1 MRQKQNRRKS
11 RSRSLCLA
19 LALSLGLTAGC
30 SRWQPD
36 GGSGAQA
43 QQNGG
48 AESGNADGGGNGWN
62 PGGGDGGTG
71 SGAAGGGN
79 GAGGGASNS
88 GNGAAN
94 GAANGGTGAAGG
106 GNGVGGGAGSG
117 ANGGGNG
124 AANGGSG
131 AGGGASNSGNGAANG
146 ANGAANG
153 GTGAAGGGN
162 GTGGSAANGANGT
175 GGKTGGKSDASP
187 DGQPPCAEI
196 IHRDQEAQSGGG
208 DVKLP
213 SSFDYR
219 KMGRAPQIGNQG
231 SLGTCWAF
239 ASLKALES
247 SLLPGKSLEL
257 SVDHMTMHNS
267 FSMSQDAGGEY
278 TMSMAYLLAWQ
289 GPVLESEDPYG
300 DGYSPD
306 GLKPCLH
313 VQDIQI
319 LPAKDYEAIK
329 QAVYRYGGVQ
339 SSLYTSMRNYQS
351 ESVYYNRTTNSY
363 CYIGDEKPNHDS
375 VIIGWD
381 DNYSKDNF
389 NMGLEG
395 DGAFICTNSWG
406 EDFGDQGY
414 FYVSYYDTNI
424 GVHNIVYTGVEP
436 VDNYDHNYQ
445 SDLCG
450 WVGQIGYGRDSAWFA
465 NAYTAGKGENL
476 EAAGFYA
483 TDQNT
488 DYEIYVARHLG
499 EKADQTF
506 GQRVK
511 MAEGRLRY
519 AGFYTIPLDQ
529 KIVLDD
535 GEKFAIIVKITTPG
549 TVHPVAI
556 EYDAGDGMAEID
568 LSDGEGYLSFDGDKW
583 EHVEETQK
591 CNVCLKAYTSNR

>member
-1 MRQKQNRRKS
+1 MRQKQNRRK
-11 RSRSLCLA
+11 RRRRPLYLA

-43 QQNGG
+43 QQDGG
-48 AESGNADGGGNGWN
+48 AESGYADGGGKGTGGVTDGVA
-62 PGGGDGGTG
+62 GGGNGAADGGNGAGSGAADGRSGGANGGNGTGGGVNGAAGGGNGTG

-79 GAGGGASNS
+79 G
-88 GNGAAN
+88 
-94 GAANGGTGAAGG
+94 
-106 GNGVGGGAGSG
+106 
-117 ANGGGNG
+117 
-124 AANGGSG
+124 
-131 AGGGASNSGNGAANG
+131 
-146 ANGAANG
+146 
-153 GTGAAGGGN
+153 
-162 GTGGSAANGANGT
+162 
-175 GGKTGGKSDASP
+175 TGGKSAASS
-187 DGQPPCAEI
+187 DGQSPCAEI

-213 SSFDYR
+213 SAYDYR
-219 KMGRAPQIGNQG
+219 KTGRAPQIGNQG

-257 SVDHMTMHNS
+257 SVDHMTLHNS

-436 VDNYDHNYQ
+436 ADNYDHNYQ

-488 DYEIYVARHLG
+488 DYELYVARHLG
-499 EKADQTF
+499 ENADQTF

-511 MAEGRLRY
+511 VAEGRLRY

>member
-30 SRWQPD
+30 SRWKPD
-36 GGSGAQA
+36 GGNGAQA
-43 QQNGG
+43 QQNGI

-62 PGGGDGGTG
+62 PGGGDGGAG

-79 GAGGGASNS
+79 
-88 GNGAAN
+88 
-94 GAANGGTGAAGG
+94 
-106 GNGVGGGAGSG
+106 
-117 ANGGGNG
+117 
-124 AANGGSG
+124 G

-162 GTGGSAANGANGT
+162 GVGGGTGSGANSGGTGAAGGGNGTGGSAANGT

-247 SLLPGKSLEL
+247 SLLPGKPLEL

>member
-1 MRQKQNRRKS
+1 MRQKQNRKKR
-11 RSRSLCLA
+11 RRRPLYLA

-43 QQNGG
+43 QQDGG
-48 AESGNADGGGNGWN
+48 AGSGYADGGGK
-62 PGGGDGGTG
+62 GTG
-71 SGAAGGGN
+71 GVADGVAGGGN
-79 GAGGGASNS
+79 GAADGGNSAADGGNGAGSGGNS
-88 GNGAAN
+88 AGSGGNSAADGGNGAAD
-94 GAANGGTGAAGG
+94 G
-106 GNGVGGGAGSG
+106 GSG
-117 ANGGGNG
+117 ANGGNG
-124 AANGGSG
+124 AADGG
-131 AGGGASNSGNGAANG
+131 NSAAN
-146 ANGAANG
+146 
-153 GTGAAGGGN
+153 GGN
-162 GTGGSAANGANGT
+162 GTGGKSAA
-175 GGKTGGKSDASP
+175 SS
-187 DGQPPCAEI
+187 DGQSPCAEI

-213 SSFDYR
+213 SAYDYR
-219 KMGRAPQIGNQG
+219 KTGRAPQIGNQG

-257 SVDHMTMHNS
+257 SVDHMTLHNS

-436 VDNYDHNYQ
+436 ADNYDHNYQ

-488 DYEIYVARHLG
+488 DYELYVARHLG

-511 MAEGRLRY
+511 VAEGRLRY

>member
-43 QQNGG
+43 QQNGIV
-48 AESGNADGGGNGWN
+48 ESGNADGGGNGWN
-62 PGGGDGGTG
+62 PGGGDGGAG

-79 GAGGGASNS
+79 
-88 GNGAAN
+88 
-94 GAANGGTGAAGG
+94 
-106 GNGVGGGAGSG
+106 
-117 ANGGGNG
+117 
-124 AANGGSG
+124 G

-162 GTGGSAANGANGT
+162 GVGGGTGSGANSGGTGAAGGGNGTGGSAANGT

-247 SLLPGKSLEL
+247 SLLPGKPLEL

-436 VDNYDHNYQ
+436 VANYDHNYQ

>member
-1 MRQKQNRRKS
+1 MRQKQNRRK
-11 RSRSLCLA
+11 RRRRPLYLA

-43 QQNGG
+43 QQDGG
-48 AESGNADGGGNGWN
+48 AGSGYADGGGKGTGGVADGVA
-62 PGGGDGGTG
+62 GGGNGAADGGNSAADGGNGAGSGGNSAADGGNGAADGGSGANGGNGAADGGNSAANGGNGTGGGVNGAVGGGNGTG

-79 GAGGGASNS
+79 G
-88 GNGAAN
+88 
-94 GAANGGTGAAGG
+94 
-106 GNGVGGGAGSG
+106 
-117 ANGGGNG
+117 
-124 AANGGSG
+124 
-131 AGGGASNSGNGAANG
+131 
-146 ANGAANG
+146 
-153 GTGAAGGGN
+153 
-162 GTGGSAANGANGT
+162 
-175 GGKTGGKSDASP
+175 TGGKSAASS
-187 DGQPPCAEI
+187 DGQSPCAEI

-213 SSFDYR
+213 SAYDYR
-219 KMGRAPQIGNQG
+219 KTGRAPQIGNQG

-257 SVDHMTMHNS
+257 SVDHMTLHNS

-436 VDNYDHNYQ
+436 ADNYDHNYQ

-488 DYEIYVARHLG
+488 DYELYVARHLG

-511 MAEGRLRY
+511 VAEGRLRY

>member
-88 GNGAAN
+88 GNG
-94 GAANGGTGAAGG
+94 
-106 GNGVGGGAGSG
+106 V
-117 ANGGGNG
+117 
-124 AANGGSG
+124 
-131 AGGGASNSGNGAANG
+131 ANG
-146 ANGAANG
+146 ANGAANGGNSAANGGNGVGGGTGSGANSG

-162 GTGGSAANGANGT
+162 GTGGSAANGT

-213 SSFDYR
+213 SSYDYR

>member
-1 MRQKQNRRKS
+1 MRQKQNRRK
-11 RSRSLCLA
+11 RRRRPLYLA

-43 QQNGG
+43 QQDGG
-48 AESGNADGGGNGWN
+48 AGSGYADGGGK
-62 PGGGDGGTG
+62 GTG
-71 SGAAGGGN
+71 GVAGGGN
-79 GAGGGASNS
+79 GAADGGNS
-88 GNGAAN
+88 AADGGNGAGSGGNSAADGGN
-94 GAANGGTGAAGG
+94 GAGSGAADGGGNSAGSGAANGGE
-106 GNGVGGGAGSG
+106 NGTVGG
-117 ANGGGNG
+117 AN
-124 AANGGSG
+124 
-131 AGGGASNSGNGAANG
+131 
-146 ANGAANG
+146 
-153 GTGAAGGGN
+153 GAAGGGN
-162 GTGGSAANGANGT
+162 GTG
-175 GGKTGGKSDASP
+175 TGGKSAASS
-187 DGQPPCAEI
+187 DGQSPCAEI

-213 SSFDYR
+213 SAYDYR
-219 KMGRAPQIGNQG
+219 KTGRAPQIGNQG

-257 SVDHMTMHNS
+257 SVDHMTLHNS

-436 VDNYDHNYQ
+436 ADNYDHNYQ

-488 DYEIYVARHLG
+488 DYELYVARHLG

-511 MAEGRLRY
+511 VAEGRLRY

-591 CNVCLKAYTSNR
+591 

>member
-36 GGSGAQA
+36 GGNGAQA
-43 QQNGG
+43 QQNGI

-62 PGGGDGGTG
+62 PGGGDGGAG
-71 SGAAGGGN
+71 SGA
-79 GAGGGASNS
+79 AGGGASNS
-88 GNGAAN
+88 GNGVANGAN

-106 GNGVGGGAGSG
+106 GSG
-117 ANGGGNG
+117 A
-124 AANGGSG
+124 
-131 AGGGASNSGNGAANG
+131 AGGGALNSGNGVANG
-146 ANGAANG
+146 ANSG

-196 IHRDQEAQSGGG
+196 IHRDQEVQSGGG

-213 SSFDYR
+213 SSYDYR

-247 SLLPGKSLEL
+247 SLLPGKPLEL

>member
-1 MRQKQNRRKS
+1 LRQKQNRRK
-11 RSRSLCLA
+11 RRRRPLYLA

-30 SRWQPD
+30 SRWQP
-36 GGSGAQA
+36 GGGGGAQA
-43 QQNGG
+43 QQDGG
-48 AESGNADGGGNGWN
+48 AGSGYADGGGK
-62 PGGGDGGTG
+62 GTG
-71 SGAAGGGN
+71 GVADGVAGGGN
-79 GAGGGASNS
+79 GAADGGNS
-88 GNGAAN
+88 AANGGNSAGSGGNSAADGGNGAAD
-94 GAANGGTGAAGG
+94 G
-106 GNGVGGGAGSG
+106 GSG
-117 ANGGGNG
+117 ANGGNG
-124 AANGGSG
+124 AADGG
-131 AGGGASNSGNGAANG
+131 NSAAN
-146 ANGAANG
+146 
-153 GTGAAGGGN
+153 GGN
-162 GTGGSAANGANGT
+162 GTGGKSAA
-175 GGKTGGKSDASP
+175 SS
-187 DGQPPCAEI
+187 DGQSPCAEI

-213 SSFDYR
+213 SAYDYR
-219 KMGRAPQIGNQG
+219 KTGRAPQIGNQG

-257 SVDHMTMHNS
+257 SVDHMTLHNS

-436 VDNYDHNYQ
+436 ADNYDHNYQ

-488 DYEIYVARHLG
+488 DYELYVARHLG

-511 MAEGRLRY
+511 VAEGRLRY

>member
-1 MRQKQNRRKS
+1 MRQKQNRRK
-11 RSRSLCLA
+11 RRRRPLYLA

-43 QQNGG
+43 QQDGG
-48 AESGNADGGGNGWN
+48 AGSGYADGGGKGTGGVAGGGNGAADGGNGAGSGGNSAADGGNGAGSGAADGGGNSAADRGNGAGSGAADGGGNG
-62 PGGGDGGTG
+62 T
-71 SGAAGGGN
+71 
-79 GAGGGASNS
+79 GGGAN
-88 GNGAAN
+88 
-94 GAANGGTGAAGG
+94 
-106 GNGVGGGAGSG
+106 
-117 ANGGGNG
+117 
-124 AANGGSG
+124 
-131 AGGGASNSGNGAANG
+131 
-146 ANGAANG
+146 
-153 GTGAAGGGN
+153 GAAGGGN
-162 GTGGSAANGANGT
+162 GTGGKSAA
-175 GGKTGGKSDASP
+175 SS
-187 DGQPPCAEI
+187 DGQSPCAEI

-213 SSFDYR
+213 SAYDYR
-219 KMGRAPQIGNQG
+219 KTGRAPQIGNQG

-257 SVDHMTMHNS
+257 SVDHMTLHNS

-436 VDNYDHNYQ
+436 ADNYDHNYQ

-488 DYEIYVARHLG
+488 DYELYVARHLG

-511 MAEGRLRY
+511 VAEGRLRY

>member
-1 MRQKQNRRKS
+1 MRQKQNRRK
-11 RSRSLCLA
+11 RRRRPLYLA

-43 QQNGG
+43 QQDGG
-48 AESGNADGGGNGWN
+48 AGSGYADGGGK
-62 PGGGDGGTG
+62 GTG
-71 SGAAGGGN
+71 GVADGVAGGGN
-79 GAGGGASNS
+79 GAADGGNS
-88 GNGAAN
+88 AANGGNSAGSGGNSAADGGNGAAD
-94 GAANGGTGAAGG
+94 G
-106 GNGVGGGAGSG
+106 GSG
-117 ANGGGNG
+117 ANGGNG
-124 AANGGSG
+124 AADGG
-131 AGGGASNSGNGAANG
+131 NSAAN
-146 ANGAANG
+146 
-153 GTGAAGGGN
+153 GGN
-162 GTGGSAANGANGT
+162 GTGGKSAA
-175 GGKTGGKSDASP
+175 SS
-187 DGQPPCAEI
+187 DGQSPCAEI

-213 SSFDYR
+213 SAYDYR
-219 KMGRAPQIGNQG
+219 KTGRAPQIGNQG

-257 SVDHMTMHNS
+257 SVDHMTVHNS

-436 VDNYDHNYQ
+436 ADNYDHNYQ

-488 DYEIYVARHLG
+488 DYELYVARHLG

-511 MAEGRLRY
+511 VAEGRLRY

>member
-43 QQNGG
+43 QQNGI

-62 PGGGDGGTG
+62 PGGGDGGAG
-71 SGAAGGGN
+71 SGA
-79 GAGGGASNS
+79 AGGGASNS
-88 GNGAAN
+88 GNGVANGAN

-106 GNGVGGGAGSG
+106 GSG
-117 ANGGGNG
+117 A
-124 AANGGSG
+124 
-131 AGGGASNSGNGAANG
+131 AGGGALNSGNGVANG
-146 ANGAANG
+146 ANSG

-196 IHRDQEAQSGGG
+196 IHRDQEVQSGGG

-213 SSFDYR
+213 SSYDYR

-488 DYEIYVARHLG
+488 DYELYVARHLG

-511 MAEGRLRY
+511 VAEGRLRY

>member
-1 MRQKQNRRKS
+1 MRQKQNRRKF
-11 RSRSLCLA
+11 RKCSLCLA

-30 SRWQPD
+30 SRWQPKN
-36 GGSGAQA
+36 GGPEA
-43 QQNGG
+43 QQNGTGG
-48 AESGNADGGGNGWN
+48 AGAAGTDAGSGAASGAAGTNGGRAAADGGVNGGAGNGSA
-62 PGGGDGGTG
+62 GGAGGNAAGTGGTDTG
-71 SGAAGGGN
+71 SGAASGAAGTNGGS
-79 GAGGGASNS
+79 GAADGGV
-88 GNGAAN
+88 NGAAGN
-94 GAANGGTGAAGG
+94 GHAGGTGGTGAGKAAGANGENGGNGAAGG
-106 GNGVGGGAGSG
+106 GTNGGAGTTLAGGNAQNSG
-117 ANGGGNG
+117 AT
-124 AANGGSG
+124 GGSG
-131 AGGGASNSGNGAANG
+131 GRTPS
-146 ANGAANG
+146 
-153 GTGAAGGGN
+153 
-162 GTGGSAANGANGT
+162 
-175 GGKTGGKSDASP
+175 
-187 DGQPPCAEI
+187 AEI
-196 IHRDQEAQSGGG
+196 IHRDQEGAGGA

-213 SSFDYR
+213 AAYDYR
-219 KMGRAPQIGNQG
+219 KAGRAPQIGNQG

-267 FSMSQDAGGEY
+267 FSMPQDAGGEY

-319 LPAKDYEAIK
+319 LPSKDYEAIK
-329 QAVYRYGGVQ
+329 RAVYLYGGVQ

-351 ESVYYNRTTNSY
+351 ESVYYNRGTNSY

-436 VDNYDHNYQ
+436 VDNYDHIYQ

-465 NAYTAGKGENL
+465 NAYTAGTGENL

-488 DYEIYVARHLG
+488 DYEVYVARRLGKNPSGKLG
-499 EKADQTF
+499 EWVKAAQ
-506 GQRVK
+506 
-511 MAEGRLRY
+511 GRLRY
-519 AGFYTIPLDQ
+519 AGFYTVPLDQ
-529 KIVLDD
+529 KIMLDD

-549 TVHPVAI
+549 TVQPVAI
-556 EYDAGDGMAEID
+556 EYDAGNGMAEID
-568 LSDGEGYLSFDGDKW
+568 LSDGEGYLSADGDKW
-583 EHVEETQK
+583 EHVEETK
-591 CNVCLKAYTSNR
+591 ECNICLKAYTSGR

>member
-1 MRQKQNRRKS
+1 MRQKQNRRK
-11 RSRSLCLA
+11 RRRRPLYLA

-43 QQNGG
+43 QQDGG
-48 AESGNADGGGNGWN
+48 AGSGYADGGGKGTGGVADGVA
-62 PGGGDGGTG
+62 GGGNGAADGGNSAADGGNGAGSGGNSAGSGGNSAADGGNGAADGGSGANGGNGAADGGNSAANGGNGTGGGVNGAAGGGNGTG

-79 GAGGGASNS
+79 G
-88 GNGAAN
+88 
-94 GAANGGTGAAGG
+94 
-106 GNGVGGGAGSG
+106 
-117 ANGGGNG
+117 
-124 AANGGSG
+124 
-131 AGGGASNSGNGAANG
+131 
-146 ANGAANG
+146 
-153 GTGAAGGGN
+153 
-162 GTGGSAANGANGT
+162 
-175 GGKTGGKSDASP
+175 TGGKSAASS
-187 DGQPPCAEI
+187 DGQSPCAEI

-213 SSFDYR
+213 SAYDYR
-219 KMGRAPQIGNQG
+219 KTGRAPQIGNQG

-257 SVDHMTMHNS
+257 SVDHMTLHNS

-436 VDNYDHNYQ
+436 ADNYDHNYQ

-488 DYEIYVARHLG
+488 DYELYVARHLG

-511 MAEGRLRY
+511 VAEGRLRY

>member
-1 MRQKQNRRKS
+1 MRQKQNRRK
-11 RSRSLCLA
+11 RRRRPLYLA

-43 QQNGG
+43 QQDGG
-48 AESGNADGGGNGWN
+48 AGSGYADGGGKGTGGVA
-62 PGGGDGGTG
+62 GGGNGAADGGNSAADGGNGAGSGGNSAGSGGNSAADGGNGAADGGSGANGGNGAADGGNGTGGGVNGAAGGGNGTG

-79 GAGGGASNS
+79 G
-88 GNGAAN
+88 
-94 GAANGGTGAAGG
+94 
-106 GNGVGGGAGSG
+106 
-117 ANGGGNG
+117 
-124 AANGGSG
+124 
-131 AGGGASNSGNGAANG
+131 
-146 ANGAANG
+146 
-153 GTGAAGGGN
+153 
-162 GTGGSAANGANGT
+162 
-175 GGKTGGKSDASP
+175 TGGKSAASS
-187 DGQPPCAEI
+187 DGQSPCAEI

-213 SSFDYR
+213 SAYDYR
-219 KMGRAPQIGNQG
+219 KTGRAPQIGNQG

-257 SVDHMTMHNS
+257 SVDHMTLHNS

-436 VDNYDHNYQ
+436 ADNYDHNYQ

-488 DYEIYVARHLG
+488 DYELYVARHLG

-511 MAEGRLRY
+511 VAEGRLRY